1 MASFNNGVIM
11 KNNKLKIQPIEE
23 IGDYFINIKPSSH
36 FVPEWYRESES
47 VIDGYSTNLIPE
59 APKVTT
65 STYKKCTPL
74 FDAMTT
80 GYMAYLTAD
89 IEVMKRSDG
98 MPFIAWRTQ
107 RNIVTEHNNNQW
119 EGLPNPEGYHK
130 FVYKW
135 HNQHRL
141 EVPPGYSLM
150 FTSPINRFDLP
161 FLNITGI
168 VDADDYTDAIHFP
181 FFISKSFT
189 GIIKKDTP
197 ICQIIPIKRDSWS
210 REITPYSHS
219 ETIKNSEY
227 FYSTIKR
234 SYKNNF
240 WKKKEYK

>member
-1 MASFNNGVIM
+1 MANFNNGVIV
-11 KNNKLKIQPIEE
+11 KNNKLKIQPMEE
-23 IGDYFINIKPSSH
+23 IGDHFINIKPSSD
-36 FVPEWYRESES
+36 FVPEWYRESKS
-47 VIDGYSTNLIPE
+47 VINGYSTSLIPE

-65 STYKKCTPL
+65 STYKKCTPF

-89 IEVMKRSDG
+89 IEVMKRPDG

-197 ICQIIPIKRDSWS
+197 ICQIIPIKRDNWE
-210 REITPYSHS
+210 RDIVPYSYS
-219 ETIKNSEY
+219 ETIKHREN
-227 FYSTIKR
+227 FLSTIKR
-234 SYKNNF
+234 SYKNNS
-240 WKKKEYK
+240 WKKKEYR